1 MNTDKEINERFK
13 QVRLMLNM
21 SQEEFG
27 KAIGLSKSGVSNIEN
42 GERGLRDTYI
52 SVLCSKFSINSLW
65 MRTGTGEMML
75 ENAVSAFE
83 NFENYIK
90 SIGYTIAVYT
100 SQDSENSIVEL
111 SKEGKT
117 VTFSEAEYGTFEQ
130 EVRDSVDY
138 QIWKKQQHKK

>member
-1 MNTDKEINERFK
+1 
-13 QVRLMLNM
+13 
-21 SQEEFG
+21 
-27 KAIGLSKSGVSNIEN
+27 
-42 GERGLRDTYI
+42 
-52 SVLCSKFSINSLW
+52 
-65 MRTGTGEMML
+65 MML

-117 VTFSEAEYGTFEQ
+117 VTFSEAEYGAFEQ